1 MLAKAKGQILRV
13 AACLQ
18 MLFCDEDGPEV
29 PATMQENIPMEIGEK
44 AVLAAQ
50 NYVDICCQ
58 HVCFLA
64 RNKTIEEVVQHY
76 EGLGSKNIIILS
88 CIRICGYIKLRM

>member
-18 MLFCDEDGPEV
+18 MLFCDEDGPGGTVTVKEIS
-29 PATMQENIPMEIGEK
+29 EEIGEK
-44 AVLAAQ
+44 AILAAQ

-64 RNKTIEEVVQHY
+64 RKKTIEEVIQHY
-76 EGLGSKNIIILS
+76 VGSKNIIL
-88 CIRICGYIKLRM
+88 YVYM